1 MSRSTFVLR
10 KYPGLFP
17 LGRDGFFSLL
27 KFLSLLLKLNIHV
40 IHQSKSQ
47 SVFGK
52 KGYWGWGG
60 GGGTIVRRDWG
71 RIWKKEGGNT
81 YMIVNN
87 YVRVCFILNRCKYSL
102 TEQKR

>member
-1 MSRSTFVLR
+1 M
-10 KYPGLFP
+10 
-17 LGRDGFFSLL
+17 
-27 KFLSLLLKLNIHV
+27 
-40 IHQSKSQ
+40 
-47 SVFGK
+47 
-52 KGYWGWGG
+52 GG

-102 TEQKR
+102 TEKNGNSFLQFHCGYCLFEE

>member
-1 MSRSTFVLR
+1 MSFIRVRVKVFSGR
-10 KYPGLFP
+10 KGT
-17 LGRDGFFSLL
+17 GG
-27 KFLSLLLKLNIHV
+27 
-40 IHQSKSQ
+40 
-47 SVFGK
+47 G
-52 KGYWGWGG
+52 GGGGG